1 MPSPST
7 ILSNWTISSL
17 RMLRTKLSIK
27 KANRGNQSQVTAN
40 HIQSTTDIGPLKVL
54 ILLER
59 SIPGTSKLG
68 ILPLAETTSIQNDRP
83 AIISVVTKTKIH
95 HSLCTIGIVKQIILL
110 TVLFFWYDSCPLD
123 KPWAERIWGKMITS
137 CPWQNTQTIY
147 WPLSLITVPWCPFW

>member
-1 MPSPST
+1 M
-7 ILSNWTISSL
+7 IELFFLW

-27 KANRGNQSQVTAN
+27 KVNRANRSFPKSFHSKSYSKYKWYWSFKGSNIAGKKHSW
-40 HIQSTTDIGPLKVL
+40 DC
-54 ILLER
+54 
-59 SIPGTSKLG
+59 SKLG
-68 ILPLAETTSIQNDRP
+68 ILPLEETTSIQNDRP

-110 TVLFFWYDSCPLD
+110 TVMFFWYDSCPLD

-147 WPLSLITVPWCPFW
+147 WPLSLITVPWYPFW